1 MGAWGYE
8 PYENDTALDW
18 IAETE
23 SQHNLEGYTQLVKDA
38 STETDE
44 NIIRAMAQT
53 ILDDDNISDENKSK
67 LLVKLQPLLVDMKT
81 NDSIVTWT
89 EPEELLDEIDKQ
101 LKQIQSL

>member
-23 SQHNLEGYTQLVKDA
+23 AQHNLEGYTQLVKDA

-53 ILDDDNISDENKSK
+53 ILDDDNISNENKSQ

-81 NDSIVTWT
+81 NDSIVSWT